1 MFTVVNTTIL
11 VKLRYFNIYTPKLDI
26 TNLKVLIIRVLT
38 IE

>member
-1 MFTVVNTTIL
+1 MFTIVNTTIL
-11 VKLRYFNIYTPKLDI
+11 VKLRYFNIHTLKLDI